1 MSIYEIVFNEISN
14 IFNYNVSWLPLANEI
29 MSYIITSILLILML
43 LIPTIILFWLIKLF
57 GGLENADIN
66 YIKGGRRRKWKSLFI
81 YF

>member
-29 MSYIITSILLILML
+29 MSYILTSILLLLML
-43 LIPTIILFWLIKLF
+43 LIPTIILLWLIKLF
-57 GGLENADIN
+57 SGLENTDIN